1 MAFSGTIAAT
11 PFVTQKVIDNAFR
24 RCRLRPE
31 QITAEY
37 LDTAADVLYLLLS
50 DLANGGV
57 PLWCIEKVLLP
68 LYEGVNDVILPVGTI
83 DTLNQ
88 NLRTVQ
94 AASGVSVATATTSTT
109 TFSATTTL
117 SMVGILWSAAS
128 APIAL
133 ERWDGAQWVTVQ
145 TETPSA
151 TAAEWTWFDL
161 ASFVGST
168 QFQVRATSGV
178 LNFAQIVLGSSWT
191 EIPLARMNR
200 DDWFNLPNR
209 AFKNNQPLQFW
220 FDRQVPQPIIHMW
233 PAPDSSVPAQ
243 KLITMLRHRQIMDVG
258 TLTEEIEV
266 PQRWRK
272 AIVTSL
278 AVELA
283 REIPEV
289 DPGAIP
295 DLITARDEAMAGA
308 RAEERDNS
316 PTRWAPNIAM
326 YTR

>member
-11 PFVTQKVIDNAFR
+11 PFVTQKIIDNAFR
-24 RCRLRPE
+24 RCRVRPE

-37 LDTAADVLYLLLS
+37 LDTASDVLYLLLS
-50 DLANGGV
+50 DLANNGI
-57 PLWCIEKVLLP
+57 PLWCIEKILLP
-68 LYEGVNDVILPVGTI
+68 LYEGVNDVVLPLGTI

-88 NLRTVQ
+88 NLRTIQ
-94 AASGVSVATATTSTT
+94 AASGTVVNTATTSTT
-109 TFSATTTL
+109 TFAGATTVI
-117 SMVGILWSAAS
+117 MVGILWSAAS

-133 ERWDGAQWVTVQ
+133 ERWDGAQWILVQ
-145 TETPSA
+145 TETP
-151 TAAEWTWFDL
+151 TAVAGQWTWFDL
-161 ASFVGST
+161 AAFVSGT
-168 QFQVRATSGV
+168 QFRVRATSGV
-178 LNFAQIVLGSSWT
+178 LSFTQIVLADSWT
-191 EIPLARMNR
+191 EIPMARMNR

-243 KLITMLRHRQIMDVG
+243 KLISMLRHRQIMDVG

-272 AIVTSL
+272 AIVTNL

-289 DPGAIP
+289 DPAVIP
-295 DLITARDEAMAGA
+295 DLITARDEAMQGA
-308 RAEERDNS
+308 RNEERDNS
-316 PTRWAPNIAM
+316 PTRWAADISM

>member
-1 MAFSGTIAAT
+1 MAFSGTIAT
-11 PFVTQKVIDNAFR
+11 TVFSTQKTIDNAFR
-24 RCRLRPE
+24 RARVRPE
-31 QITAEY
+31 QITSEY
-37 LDTAADVLYLLLS
+37 LETANDVLYLLLS

-57 PLWCIEKVLLP
+57 PLWCIEKILLP

-88 NLRTVQ
+88 NLRTIQ
-94 AASGVSVATATTSTT
+94 AASGTTVNTATISTT
-109 TFSATTTL
+109 TFTAATTL

-133 ERWDGAQWVTVQ
+133 ERWDGAAWVTVQ
-145 TETPSA
+145 TETP
-151 TAAEWTWFDL
+151 TAVAGEWTWFDL
-161 ASFVGST
+161 ASFVAGT
-168 QFQVRATSGV
+168 QFRVRATSGV
-178 LNFAQIVLGSSWT
+178 LSFTQIVLVNSWT

-220 FDRQVPQPIIHMW
+220 FDRQVPAPIIHMW

-243 KLITMLRHRQIMDVG
+243 KLISMLRHRQIMDVG
-258 TLTEEIEV
+258 TLTEELEV

-272 AIVTSL
+272 AIVTNL

-289 DPGAIP
+289 DPAVIP
-295 DLITARDEAMAGA
+295 DLIVARDEAMRGA
-308 RAEERDNS
+308 RDEERDNS
-316 PTRWAPNIAM
+316 PTKWSPNISA